1 MALPPSPLP
10 TDQPTEATPSQVR
23 LQLWHL
29 AWLASG
35 MLMLLTWAG
44 VAFYFYNVMVLL
56 SLSLLVTY
64 VLLGPVNTLE
74 QALTHLERFAF
85 SGKKIPVWLKKGLLR
100 PRVLAIVLLYTSLGL
115 LCLLGVNRGLPLLLA
130 QGKELLNAL
139 PGYSQQAS
147 QWLALHPL
155 PWLGNSWLEGSW
167 LESLLNTAPKT
178 NGTLA
183 TGSVG
188 NPSPSQA
195 AAVLQNLSSGL
206 ASLSGTTITNVLEKS
221 GDWLSSS
228 LNQLIFAV
236 ALAVIPF
243 YFLLDGK
250 TLLLQ
255 LLKALPASNKSMVRH
270 ALHDTDRVLKAYV
283 LGQVLLGLLTGVYMF
298 IVYTLF
304 GVPYA
309 IVLGL
314 VFCLAELIPVA
325 GTWLGIIPG
334 LLISFFTG
342 GPWVAFFVWL
352 CSYLYQTLKDNIIA
366 PKITGDVMGL
376 HPAFVMLALLLGVKL
391 AGLMGLLM
399 AIPVAGML
407 KALWL
412 RLLTLQPVEPPPAA
426 APTHQ
431 ETHPA

>member
-1 MALPPSPLP
+1 MTFQPSSLPVEPS
-10 TDQPTEATPSQVR
+10 TEATPSEVR
-23 LQLWHL
+23 LQLWYL
-29 AWLASG
+29 AWLLSG
-35 MLMLLTWAG
+35 VLMLLTWAG
-44 VAFYFYNVMVLL
+44 LAFYFYNLMVLL
-56 SLSLLVTY
+56 SLSVLITY
-64 VLLGPVNTLE
+64 VLLPPVN
-74 QALTHLERFAF
+74 ALERALGQLERLFF
-85 SGKKIPVWLKKGLLR
+85 SGKKMPGWLKKGLLR
-100 PRVLAIVLLYTSLGL
+100 PRVLAIVVLYSSLGL
-115 LCLLGVNRGLPLLLA
+115 LCLLGINRGLPVLMA
-130 QGKELLNAL
+130 QGKELVNAL

-155 PWLGNSWLEGSW
+155 PWLEGSSWLENT
-167 LESLLNTAPKT
+167 LNPLLKAGE
-178 NGTLA
+178 GTLA
-183 TGSVG
+183 
-188 NPSPSQA
+188 N
-195 AAVLQNLSSGL
+195 SSSSNFS
-206 ASLSGTTITNVLEKS
+206 ASLSAQPPNVLQSLSSWLASVSGTTLGKLLEQS

-236 ALAVIPF
+236 ALAVLPF

-250 TLLLQ
+250 PLLRSI
-255 LLKALPASNKSMVRH
+255 LKLLPAGNKSMVRH
-270 ALHDTDRVLKAYV
+270 ALQDTNQVLKAYV
-283 LGQVLLGLLTGVYMF
+283 LGQVLLGLLTGLYMSV
-298 IVYTLF
+298 VYTLF

-314 VFCLAELIPVA
+314 VFFVAELLPVV
-325 GTWLGIIPG
+325 GTWLGITPG

-366 PKITGDVMGL
+366 PKITGQVMGL

-412 RLLTLQPVEPPPAA
+412 RVLALQPQTHKAVSVVPQE
-426 APTHQ
+426 APL
-431 ETHPA
+431 